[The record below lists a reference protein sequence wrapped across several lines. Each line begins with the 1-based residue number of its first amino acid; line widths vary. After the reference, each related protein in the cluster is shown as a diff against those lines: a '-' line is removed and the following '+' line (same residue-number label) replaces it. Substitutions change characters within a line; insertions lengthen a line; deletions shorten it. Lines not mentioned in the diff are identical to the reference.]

1 MPRVPFD
8 ITSAC
13 AACRGR
19 KVRHT
24 CTRVRRRR
32 CRGYAPV
39 PGCRGCAR
47 AHVAH
52 TCTDEERAAADAA
65 QAAAVRAAADAAAAV
80 EAARVAAA
88 AQVEADRVAAV
99 AAERERLNAER
110 SLECAI
116 CFEPMLD
123 GELLVRHGACRHW
136 WHCMCIVD
144 YLMQRDHPIPC
155 PFCHHTLDL

>member
-1 MPRVPFD
+1 MTRTPFD

-39 PGCRGCAR
+39 PGCGGCAR
-47 AHVAH
+47 RHVRH
-52 TCTDEERAAADAA
+52 TCTDEERAEADAA
-65 QAAAVRAAADAAAAV
+65 QAAAVQAAADAAAER

-88 AQVEADRVAAV
+88 A
-99 AAERERLNAER
+99 AAEREAFNAER
-110 SLECAI
+110 GRECAI
-116 CFEPMLD
+116 CLDPMLD
-123 GELLVRHGACRHW
+123 DDCLVRHGACRHW
-136 WHCMCIVD
+136 WHYVCIEE
-144 YLMQRDHPIPC
+144 YIADHADPEPPC
-155 PFCHHTLDL
+155 PHCGDILGL